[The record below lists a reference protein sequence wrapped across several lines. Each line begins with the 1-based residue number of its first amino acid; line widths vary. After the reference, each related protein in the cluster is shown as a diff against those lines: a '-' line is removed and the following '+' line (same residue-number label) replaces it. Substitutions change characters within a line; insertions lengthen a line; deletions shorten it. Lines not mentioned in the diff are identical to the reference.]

1 MLSDV
6 AGFAVSL
13 FASWAVTRRS
23 HASYS
28 FGYHRIEILGALASV
43 LTIWAV
49 TGALVWEAV
58 SRILNPEPVDGKRK
72 WSNPMRN
79 EAAARPWLPLHCHL
93 RTQSL
98 VTSTHT
104 HAREAGCL

>member
-13 FASWAVTRRS
+13 FAAWAVTRKS
-23 HASYS
+23 HKSYS

-49 TGALVWEAV
+49 TGALVYEAV
-58 SRILNPEPVDGKRK
+58 LRVMYPEPVNGKREQGGGGFGFGVK
-72 WSNPMRN
+72 
-79 EAAARPWLPLHCHL
+79 ARLPGP
-93 RTQSL
+93 
-98 VTSTHT
+98 
-104 HAREAGCL
+104 AGTGRW

>member
-13 FASWAVTRRS
+13 FATWAVTRKS
-23 HASYS
+23 HSSYS

-49 TGALVWEAV
+49 TGALLVEAIM
-58 SRILNPEPVDGKRK
+58 RIMYPEPVNGKRK
-72 WSNPMRN
+72 DAVRVPRKAVLM
-79 EAAARPWLPLHCHL
+79 
-93 RTQSL
+93 
-98 VTSTHT
+98 
-104 HAREAGCL
+104 